1 MYAVTLRHAIYF
13 SVISLLKTW
22 DIVMFL
28 TYKNFVVDCFFYIEI
43 NVDIVPGGL
52 VK

>member
-1 MYAVTLRHAIYF
+1 MTLRHAIYF

-22 DIVMFL
+22 DIVTFL
-28 TYKNFVVDCFFYIEI
+28 TYKNDCFFYIEI